1 MKFYLII
8 NPHSGG
14 KNGQKLLR
22 LVKPIFESAGIELSI
37 IETTFA
43 GHARELANQLDFS
56 GYDGFITIGGDGTIH
71 EVVNGLLPR
80 FDKKQI
86 PIGVI
91 PGGSGNSFMYDL
103 DLLDP
108 VKAARAIIDGNTRQI
123 DVAEVKINHVTKYAV
138 NIIGWGLV
146 TDVGKKAERFRWL
159 GESRYTF
166 TSLIEVITQSPRYAK
181 LLLDEKQII
190 DDYTFIIACNTIHT
204 GKGMKMAPKAKL
216 DDGLIDVV
224 VVKYG
229 ISRFKLLS
237 LLPKLFDGSHI
248 ENPIVEHYQV
258 KEFSLIP
265 VDDEILNI
273 DGEIL
278 GSTPINVKMIP
289 KAFTV
294 FCK

>member
-1 MKFYLII
+1 MKFYLTM
-8 NPHSGG
+8 NPRGGG
-14 KNGQKLLR
+14 KKGPKLLR
-22 LVKPIFESAGIELSI
+22 LVKPIFESAGIELTI

-43 GHARELANQLDFS
+43 GHSRELANQLDFTS
-56 GYDGFITIGGDGTIH
+56 YDGFITIGGDGTIH
-71 EVVNGLLPR
+71 EAVNGLLTRP
-80 FDKKQI
+80 DKKQI

-91 PGGSGNSFMYDL
+91 PGGSGNSFMHDL

-108 VKAARAIIDGNTRQI
+108 VEATKAIIDGHTRQI
-123 DVAEVKINHVTKYAV
+123 DVAEVKINHVTKYAF

-248 ENPIVEHYQV
+248 ENPIVEYYQV

-265 VDDEILNI
+265 IKDEILNI

-278 GSTPINVKMIP
+278 GSTPINVKVKP